1 VKDVPADYY
10 RRLHEVDTLHWW
22 HRGMRQIEAA
32 LLGERLR
39 RRDQSLLDA
48 GCGTGGFLAWACGLG
63 TFTHLAGVDIS
74 VEAVEL
80 AHLAAPSADVRVAPL
95 ESLPFG
101 DAEFDLAL
109 SHDVLQHVP
118 EAGVRTGLRELRRV
132 IRPTGALLVRTNGAR
147 RSRRERDDWQAYDAA
162 TLAGE
167 LERAGFKVE
176 RVTYANLVLS
186 LAAAAGGHSPHAPT
200 AERCGIPPVT
210 GGWRAQVG
218 RRLLDAEASYLRGAN
233 RRLPWGHTLFAVAV
247 PRRLD

>member
-10 RRLHEVDTLHWW
+10 RRLHEVDTHHWW

-32 LLGERLR
+32 LLGERLH

-48 GCGTGGFLAWACGLG
+48 GCGTGGFLAWAGGLG

-80 AHLAAPSADVRVAPL
+80 ARRAAPDADVRVAPL
-95 ESLPFG
+95 ESLPFDDG
-101 DAEFDLAL
+101 EFDLAL
-109 SHDVLQHVP
+109 SHDVLQHIP
-118 EAGVRTGLRELRRV
+118 EAGVRAGLGELRRV
-132 IRPTGALLVRTNGAR
+132 IRPTGTLLVRTNGAR
-147 RSRRERDDWQAYDAA
+147 RFRRERLDWQTYDAA
-162 TLAGE
+162 ALVGE
-167 LERAGFKVE
+167 LEHAGFKVE

-186 LAAAAGGHSPHAPT
+186 LAAAARGDAPHAPT

-210 GGWRAQVG
+210 SGWKAEVG
-218 RRLLDAEASYLRGAN
+218 RRMLGAEASYLRGAN

-247 PRRLD
+247 PRRLG